1 VIGGDFAD
9 GRGNATVYAS
19 WRKNNELLQEARDYS
34 SCALSPEGNWCGG
47 SGTAEI
53 PNFFIAPLTD
63 DGEGPYGFDFTQ
75 STFLTL
81 QTDSSLAPFAGNFH
95 NYNPVNSYQRPDE
108 RWSAGAFIDFEINE
122 HAVAYLEVMLAN
134 DETAGKIAESGT
146 FFYEPY
152 PLPVSNALFPDN
164 FAASLQ
170 ELYPGEDEFGIYI
183 GKRNTEG
190 GPRSDVLT
198 HSSFRVVAGVKGSIS
213 ESWNYD
219 ISYLHA
225 QTSSNSTY
233 INDFLAPS
241 LFTAVN
247 AELCAATA
255 GCIPYEV
262 FTYQGV
268 TAAAAA
274 SVGGTASAQ
283 NQASTDVFN
292 AYVAGTLPWGLPAG
306 EIMAVA
312 GYEWRQQAYQTLA
325 DTLYQEGLL
334 LGKGLITPSIGGV
347 YRVNELFAEANVPLL
362 ADKSWARQMT
372 LDLAYRW
379 SDYSTSV
386 TTSTYRVGLDWQ
398 VFDAVRIRTGYN
410 RAVRTPNVNELF
422 QPQDRRRWGG
432 VDPCEGETPDYT
444 AAQCALTGVTAAQYG
459 NIQVNPFG
467 VYNSIVGGNPDLDP
481 ETADTFTFGVVVDP
495 MDAMQFSID
504 YWEIKI
510 MDVIG
515 RIAPATTIDQC
526 ALFGNFCENIH
537 RSGSGS
543 LWFGRQAWV
552 LDAGVNIS
560 EQHWQGIDLA
570 WNWAL
575 DAWAGNW
582 NFDLLGTYT
591 LKKETTQIAND
602 PDSSFDCQGVISRD
616 CFPNPKWRHT
626 ASATYDSNSFWAATA
641 RWRYYG
647 KVKYE
652 GTTDLIAND
661 NLGAHNYIDLNG
673 VFRFMETHDV
683 VVGVNNVFD
692 KEPPLLGDTLST
704 NGNTAAG
711 FYDTLGRYFFAN
723 LTLRW

>member
-1 VIGGDFAD
+1 
-9 GRGNATVYAS
+9 
-19 WRKNNELLQEARDYS
+19 
-34 SCALSPEGNWCGG
+34 
-47 SGTAEI
+47 
-53 PNFFIAPLTD
+53 
-63 DGEGPYGFDFTQ
+63 
-75 STFLTL
+75 
-81 QTDSSLAPFAGNFH
+81 
-95 NYNPVNSYQRPDE
+95 
-108 RWSAGAFIDFEINE
+108 
-122 HAVAYLEVMLAN
+122 M
-134 DETAGKIAESGT
+134 
-146 FFYEPY
+146 
-152 PLPVSNALFPDN
+152 
-164 FAASLQ
+164 
-170 ELYPGEDEFGIYI
+170 
-183 GKRNTEG
+183 
-190 GPRSDVLT
+190 
-198 HSSFRVVAGVKGSIS
+198 
-213 ESWNYD
+213 
-219 ISYLHA
+219 
-225 QTSSNSTY
+225 
-233 INDFLAPS
+233 
-241 LFTAVN
+241 
-247 AELCAATA
+247 
-255 GCIPYEV
+255 

-268 TAAAAA
+268 TAKAAD
-274 SVGGTASAQ
+274 SVGGTATAQ

-292 AYVAGTLPWGLPAG
+292 AYVTGTLPWGLPAG

-334 LGKGLITPSIGGV
+334 LGQNSITASIDGV

-386 TTSTYRVGLDWQ
+386 TTSTYRIGLDWQ
-398 VFDAVRIRTGYN
+398 VIDTLRIRTGYN
-410 RAVRTPNVNELF
+410 RAVRTPNVYELF
-422 QPQDRRRWGG
+422 FPQDRGG
-432 VDPCEGETPDYT
+432 WNGIDPCEGETPDYT

-459 NIQVNPFG
+459 NIQVSQFG
-467 VYNSIVGGNPDLDP
+467 FYNSIVGGNPDLDP

-495 MDAMQFSID
+495 MEAMRFSID

-510 MDVIG
+510 TDVIG
-515 RIAPATTIDQC
+515 NIAPATTIDQC
-526 ALFGNFCENIH
+526 ALFGNFCKNIH

-543 LWFGRQAWV
+543 LWAGRQAWV
-552 LDAGVNIS
+552 LDTGVNIS

-570 WNWAL
+570 WNWVL

-647 KVKYE
+647 KVEYE

-661 NLGAHNYIDLNG
+661 NLGAQNYIDLNA

-692 KEPPLLGDTLST
+692 KEPPLLGAILST

-723 LTLRW
+723 VTLRW